1 MSLVCDPG
9 PKAGPGLSS
18 WGREGRGA
26 GALAGLPLLQAAVP
40 QPPGRILQVMVS
52 FLPEMGSRAGVWG
65 QQDPMVL
72 GRVGDMLSACRETD
86 EPLGGASTSST
97 SILGS
102 FSGRRDLEKS
112 ARFGCSTQ
120 ILGASL
126 TLSFCCVFWVPAH
139 PKPIS
144 RGVHGRSQKVP
155 QLECL
160 L

>member
-1 MSLVCDPG
+1 MG
-9 PKAGPGLSS
+9 Q
-18 WGREGRGA
+18 RGA
-26 GALAGLPLLQAAVP
+26 RSGCTGRTSPLQAAVP
-40 QPPGRILQVMVS
+40 QPPGRIPQVTVS
-52 FLPEMGSRAGVWG
+52 FLPETGSRAGVWG
-65 QQDPMVL
+65 EQDPVVL
-72 GRVGDMLSACRETD
+72 GRVGDMLSARQETD
-86 EPLGGASTSST
+86 EPLGGASLSST

-126 TLSFCCVFWVPAH
+126 TLSFCCVFWVLAH
-139 PKPIS
+139 ARPIS
-144 RGVHGRSQKVP
+144 HGVHGRSQKVP